1 MGRCNESFP
10 RLNTTKPA
18 AKGRK
23 IRSLRHSLVVSQRIQ
38 FWSRCPDHG
47 RRSKMKTACPDFGQT
62 SPTKFV
68 GMVIGVTNG
77 KFRSLISLSAIL
89 RWVTGT
95 ESKFGFNIIPTRSK
109 MYGLKVVRHGACYK
123 HTRLTVLCRIGL
135 MDKIVHYSKMSKTAF

>member
-10 RLNTTKPA
+10 RLTTTKPA

-38 FWSRCPDHG
+38 FWSRCPDYG

-109 MYGLKVVRHGACYK
+109 MYGLNIVQRGG
-123 HTRLTVLCRIGL
+123 VLQTYPPYCALPYRANGQNCPL
-135 MDKIVHYSKMSKTAF
+135 LKNE